1 MKKTANPSDKLKS
14 DVAAVPPLSVNT
26 ASSVPERLDILFTPN
41 TSRLIGTGA
50 LKVTVSVSSP
60 TAPGA
65 RNSGKLLYQDHV
77 LLVVEPGEKTARAL
91 PLEEIVY
98 VIAVPGTVPFD
109 VVVLILIVIGAAK
122 TGVVRNTVVAKKRNA
137 SKSISN

>member
-1 MKKTANPSDKLKS
+1 
-14 DVAAVPPLSVNT
+14 
-26 ASSVPERLDILFTPN
+26 
-41 TSRLIGTGA
+41 
-50 LKVTVSVSSP
+50 
-60 TAPGA
+60 
-65 RNSGKLLYQDHV
+65 LYQDHV

-91 PLEEIVY
+91 PLEVIVY

-109 VVVLILIVIGAAK
+109 VVVPISIGAAK